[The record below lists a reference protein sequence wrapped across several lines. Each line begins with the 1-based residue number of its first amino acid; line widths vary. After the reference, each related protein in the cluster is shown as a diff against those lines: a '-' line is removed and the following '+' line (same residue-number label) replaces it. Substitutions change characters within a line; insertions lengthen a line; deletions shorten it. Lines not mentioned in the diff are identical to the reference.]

1 MEHSPSAKKR
11 YRQSVVR
18 NFRNKAL
25 KTQLRNKIKS
35 VRELIEKNE
44 DSSNAL
50 IEAQRSLSKAATK
63 HLIHKKTASRLMSRL
78 AKSAQK

>member
-11 YRQSVVR
+11 YRQSIVR
-18 NFRNKAL
+18 NSRNKAL
-25 KTQLRNKIKS
+25 KTQLRNKIKA

-44 DSSNAL
+44 DSADAL

-63 HLIHKKTASRLMSRL
+63 NLIHKKTASRLISRL
-78 AKSAQK
+78 AKSVQ

>member
-11 YRQSVVR
+11 HRQSVLR
-18 NFRNKAL
+18 NARNKAL
-25 KTQLRNKIKS
+25 KTQLRNKIRG

-44 DSSNAL
+44 DSSKAL

-63 HLIHKKTASRLMSRL
+63 KLIHKKTASRLISRL
-78 AKSAQK
+78 AKSAQ

>member
-11 YRQSVVR
+11 YRQSIVR
-18 NFRNKAL
+18 NSRNKAL
-25 KTQLRNKIKS
+25 KTQLRNKIKA

-44 DSSNAL
+44 DSADAL

-63 HLIHKKTASRLMSRL
+63 NLIHKKTASRLISRL
-78 AKSAQK
+78 AKSAQ